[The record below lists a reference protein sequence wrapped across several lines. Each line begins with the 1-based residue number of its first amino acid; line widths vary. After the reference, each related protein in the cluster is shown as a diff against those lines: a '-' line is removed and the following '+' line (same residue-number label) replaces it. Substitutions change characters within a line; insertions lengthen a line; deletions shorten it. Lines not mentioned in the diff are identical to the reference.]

1 VISARK
7 STLRWSTRP
16 RSTSRL
22 GPDRCSPRHACRFP
36 VRTTVATTASP
47 VRREPPSTIS
57 TGAPA
62 SSSGCLRPHGRRSRS
77 GSTVP
82 CRLGPTYSA
91 ARPVTRQRGRLAAGL
106 VTGKG
111 SPEAAHALDAS
122 TGAPMGHP
130 GYQGAGYRSAPPLR
144 TAATRPRPA
153 GPCRGRL
160 SGAKPDRP
168 TQVHT
173 AADAATVSPEPAPAV
188 RTTGST
194 NRPGVRAGDAAHTAT
209 MIDLRMLAN
218 CSAVIRDAGRS
229 MRRKDTRVT

>member
-7 STLRWSTRP
+7 STPRWSTRP

-62 SSSGCLRPHGRRSRS
+62 SSSGCLRPQGRRSRS

-82 CRLGPTYSA
+82 CQLGPTYSA

-106 VTGKG
+106 VPGKG
-111 SPEAAHALDAS
+111 SPEAARALDAS

-130 GYQGAGYRSAPPLR
+130 GYQGAGYRSAPAPR
-144 TAATRPRPA
+144 TSGTSARPV
-153 GPCRGRL
+153 GPRRGRL

-173 AADAATVSPEPAPAV
+173 AADAAKVRLEPAPAV

-194 NRPGVRAGDAAHTAT
+194 NRPGVRAGDAGPTAT
-209 MIDLRMLAN
+209 MIGLRMLDH
-218 CSAVIRDAGRS
+218 CTPVIRDAGRS
-229 MRRKDTRVT
+229 TRRKDTRVT